1 MDGTGTFRGERRGVA
16 LLTALA
22 VLFVLTAMGA
32 AYLSYMAMEVDK
44 ARIAMLRQR
53 ADHAAVA
60 GVQAAIGELQRAM
73 AGGSAE
79 ALASGDPIDFEP
91 AVYTLED
98 GVIVP
103 DETYAVQARVRISD
117 ESARLNLN
125 AAPTS
130 ALRVVLGVDGEM
142 ARRVRAHIAGEAGLL
157 TDVDDLLT
165 RGLLSPEQFAALD
178 RSVMTVH
185 SGPGPDPLHA
195 RINLNTATPKVIEAA
210 LGVTAEMAE
219 QVAAARPFAGIEEAA
234 AAAGKPASTFNYVG
248 ETPES
253 PPRALAFRS
262 SAFRIESDAIAERGS
277 RRATAHVEAVVAFT
291 AAHEPVCTYWS
302 ELGRFEIGDDAD
314 AAPDAADPI
323 ARVQ

>member
-60 GVQAAIGELQRAM
+60 GVQAAIGELQQAL
-73 AGGSAE
+73 ADGSAD
-79 ALASGDPIDFEP
+79 ALAGGDPISFEP

-98 GVIVP
+98 DVIVP
-103 DETYAVQARVRISD
+103 DDTYVVEARVRIGD

-130 ALRVVLGVDGEM
+130 ALRVVLGVDGET
-142 ARRVRAHIAGEAGLL
+142 ARRIRAHIAGGSGLL

-185 SGPGPDPLHA
+185 SAPGSDPSQA
-195 RINLNTATPKVIEAA
+195 RINLNTAAPKVLEAA

-219 QVAAARPFAGIEEAA
+219 QVAAARPFAGIDEAA
-234 AAAGKPASTFNYVG
+234 AAAGKPTGTFNYVS
-248 ETPES
+248 ETPGT

-262 SAFRIESDAIAERGS
+262 SAFRIESDAVAARGS

-291 AAHEPVCTYWS
+291 EGHEPVCTYWS
-302 ELGRFEIGDDAD
+302 ELGRFGIGDDAPE
-314 AAPDAADPI
+314 APDAADPI
-323 ARVQ
+323 AQVQ